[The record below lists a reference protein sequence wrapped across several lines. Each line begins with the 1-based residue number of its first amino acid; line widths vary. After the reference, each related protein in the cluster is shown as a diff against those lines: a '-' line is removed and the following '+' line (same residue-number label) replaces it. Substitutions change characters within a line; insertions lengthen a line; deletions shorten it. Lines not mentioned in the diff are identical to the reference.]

1 MAYTVVLIDD
11 EPWTREVLKSLG
23 QWEKLNLT
31 VAGEASDGEYGLE
44 LIRRL
49 KPDIILTDIKMPRQ
63 NGISLLKKVRE
74 TDKRARVIVISGYD
88 DFTFVHSAM
97 HLGVTDYLLKPV
109 KPEELNC
116 QLEKCVRELTEMRHD
131 PLEEPQGLDGFLH
144 VSWIGEYLN
153 QRSALLECLRT
164 SNPEILEGCFERL
177 KSLPGV
183 KNEGE
188 MQKGLLVALYYDL
201 MGVLQRHIA
210 GEGFTVSQVLDSVES
225 TFVFSQDA
233 TFAFMLQHVQ
243 KVYLAATSNMEKLI
257 RARGRL
263 DLNAIVR
270 YVKENAC
277 KGITLEETAARFF
290 VTKEYLSKTFK
301 SHTGDNFSDFAMR
314 LRMEKAKELLCSLR
328 VPAQEAGE
336 LTGFLDPAH
345 FYKAFKRFYGVTPGE
360 MVKAGLN
367 SQVP

>member
-11 EPWTREVLKSLG
+11 EPWTREVLKRLG
-23 QWEKLNLT
+23 QWERLNLS
-31 VAGEASDGEYGLE
+31 VVGEASDGEYGLE

-63 NGISLLKKVRE
+63 NGITLLEKVRE

-88 DFTFVHSAM
+88 NFSFVHSAM

-109 KPEELNC
+109 KPEELNK
-116 QLEKCVRELTEMRHD
+116 QLEKCVRELTETRRD
-131 PLEEPQGLDGFLH
+131 SLEQPQGLDGFLH
-144 VSWIGEYLN
+144 VSWIGEYLA
-153 QRSALLECLRT
+153 QRSALLECLRV
-164 SNPEILEGCFERL
+164 SNPEILENCFDRM
-177 KSLPGV
+177 KALPGI
-183 KNEGE
+183 KNETE
-188 MQKGLLVALYYDL
+188 LPKGLLVALYYDL
-201 MGVLQRHIA
+201 MGVLQRHIV
-210 GEGFTVSQVLDSVES
+210 GEGFTEADALTGVES

-233 TFAFMLQHVQ
+233 TLTNMLDHVQ
-243 KVYLAATSNMEKLI
+243 KVYINATASMEKLI

-263 DLNAIVR
+263 DLDAIVR

-301 SHTGDNFSDFAMR
+301 SHTGDNFSDFVMR
-314 LRMEKAKELLCSLR
+314 LRMEKARELLCSLHL
-328 VPAQEAGE
+328 PTKEAGE
-336 LTGFLDPAH
+336 LTGFLDLAH

-360 MVKAGLN
+360 MIKAG
-367 SQVP
+367 SK

>member
-11 EPWTREVLKSLG
+11 EPWTREVIKSLG
-23 QWEKLNLT
+23 QWERLNLT
-31 VAGEASDGEYGLE
+31 IVGEASDGEYGLE

-49 KPDIILTDIKMPRQ
+49 KPDILLTDIKMPRQ
-63 NGISLLKKVRE
+63 NGITLLEKLRE
-74 TDKRARVIVISGYD
+74 TDKRTRVIVISGYD

-109 KPEELNC
+109 KPEELNK
-116 QLEKCVRELTEMRHD
+116 QLEKCVRELMETKRA
-131 PLEEPQGLDGFLH
+131 PLEQPQGLDGFLH
-144 VSWIGEYLN
+144 VSWIGDYLT
-153 QRSALLECLRT
+153 QRSVLLNCLRVNNPELLE
-164 SNPEILEGCFERL
+164 NCFDHL
-177 KSLPGV
+177 SALPGT
-183 KNEGE
+183 KNEGDLV
-188 MQKGLLVALYYDL
+188 KGLLVALYYDL
-201 MGVLQRHIA
+201 MGVLQRHIV
-210 GEGFTVSQVLDSVES
+210 GEGFTVSEVLSGMES

-233 TFAFMLQHVQ
+233 SFISMLDHVL
-243 KVYLAATSNMEKLI
+243 KVYLTATAQMEKLI

-263 DLNAIVR
+263 DLDAIVR

-290 VTKEYLSKTFK
+290 VTKEYLSKIFK
-301 SHTGDNFSDFAMR
+301 SHTGETFSDFAMR

-328 VPAQEAGE
+328 VPVKEAGE

-360 MVKAGLN
+360 MAKASSN
-367 SQVP
+367 K

>member
-1 MAYTVVLIDD
+1 MACTVVLIDD
-11 EPWTREVLKSLG
+11 EPWTREVIKSLG
-23 QWEKLNLT
+23 QWDKLNLT
-31 VAGEASDGEYGLE
+31 VVGEASDGEYGLE

-63 NGISLLKKVRE
+63 NGISLLEKLRE
-74 TDKRARVIVISGYD
+74 TDQRTRVIVISGYD
-88 DFTFVHSAM
+88 DFSFVHSAM

-109 KPEELNC
+109 KPEELNK
-116 QLEKCVRELTEMRHD
+116 QLEKCVREL
-131 PLEEPQGLDGFLH
+131 LEEKNVPYDQPQGLDGFLH
-144 VSWIGEYLN
+144 VSWIGEYLTR
-153 QRSALLECLRT
+153 RSALMECLRAG
-164 SNPEILEGCFERL
+164 NPEILKNCFVRL
-177 KSLPGV
+177 GELPGV

-201 MGVLQRHIA
+201 MGVLQRHIL
-210 GEGFTVSQVLDSVES
+210 GEGFTVSQVLSGMES

-233 TFAFMLQHVQ
+233 TFTSMLAHVQ
-243 KVYLAATSNMEKLI
+243 KVYLTAAVQMEKLI

-263 DLNAIVR
+263 DLDAIVR

-290 VTKEYLSKTFK
+290 VTKEYLSKIFK
-301 SHTGDNFSDFAMR
+301 THTGDNFSDFVMR

-328 VPAQEAGE
+328 MPVKEVGE

-360 MVKAGLN
+360 MAKSCSN
-367 SQVP
+367 K